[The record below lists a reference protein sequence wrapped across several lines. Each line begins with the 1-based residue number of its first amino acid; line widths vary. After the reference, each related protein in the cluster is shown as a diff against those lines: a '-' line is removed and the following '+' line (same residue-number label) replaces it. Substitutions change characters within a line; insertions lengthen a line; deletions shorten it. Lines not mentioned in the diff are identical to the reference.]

1 MVPATEMVL
10 ASAIGV
16 CADLLLP
23 VTGVGM
29 VCVLPNQLRGGD
41 VNEVCAILCTDGW
54 SKASVTVYV
63 HGSGCC
69 CGEQ

>member
-29 VCVLPNQLRGGD
+29 VCVLPNQLRGG
-41 VNEVCAILCTDGW
+41 GM
-54 SKASVTVYV
+54 
-63 HGSGCC
+63 
-69 CGEQ
+69 